1 MLSSVTFDAS
11 ATSCNTDAVFPN
23 DASMRMQR
31 TIIPYF
37 LIVTGLLL
45 SSCSGRGDNQSDSKA
60 ASLIARKSPIVIAR
74 VLNDGTYIKVVYGQP
89 YKRGRKVF
97 GNLVPYGE
105 VWRTGANEAT
115 ELTVTEPILFGGDS
129 LAAGTYSL
137 FSIPNPARW
146 TIILNNRLGQ
156 WGAYEYDSTFDYLR
170 VQVPAEKLEETV
182 EAFSIQF
189 GDVANDTTS
198 MIMKWDRSR
207 IAVPIRFLR

>member
-1 MLSSVTFDAS
+1 
-11 ATSCNTDAVFPN
+11 
-23 DASMRMQR
+23 MRMQR

-37 LIVTGLLL
+37 LLVTGLLL
-45 SSCSGRGDNQSDSKA
+45 NSCSGHGDNQSDSKA

-89 YKRGRKVF
+89 YKRGREVF

-115 ELTVTEPILFGGDS
+115 ELTVTGPILFGGDS
-129 LAAGTYSL
+129 LDTGTYSL
-137 FSIPNPARW
+137 FSIPNPSRW

-156 WGAYEYDSTFDYLR
+156 WGAYDYDSTSDYLR
-170 VQVPAEKLEETV
+170 VQVPVEKLDETV

-189 GDVANDTTS
+189 GEVANDTTS

-207 IAVPIRFLR
+207 IAVPIQFLR